1 VALFSPSFCIITITH
16 RHSRLR
22 KRWPNWTN
30 YDSNWLLIHHIL
42 QIWLPAILSVPKPRA
57 VAFQGKRFTLNEK
70 IIAETEAYFEG
81 LDVSYYKKDIEML
94 KIAISSV
101 SPSKA
106 TMLSCMNKYNFAQKC
121 LFSLKITG
129 LFSPCSIW
137 KDIAYISLWLALMQ
151 KFVQE
156 RKVIRD
162 KCSQCADIGSGISLF
177 KYMWS
182 WEAVIVKFISLDS
195 RNRCMRFINIYPL
208 LHFSLAQIL
217 ASSSAL
223 YSLSVYVLSTQP
235 V

>member
-1 VALFSPSFCIITITH
+1 MAPLENEHDSFREVHLSLVYEVSWHFVHSFISY
-16 RHSRLR
+16 SRLSGAIFAFVL
-22 KRWPNWTN
+22 
-30 YDSNWLLIHHIL
+30 YHHDNAPSL
-42 QIWLPAILSVPKPRA
+42 TFTKVMAKLDQLWFELVAHPSYSPDPQRLLSVPKPRA

-121 LFSLKITG
+121 LFSLKIPG

-177 KYMWS
+177 KYACGVGKQRLWNL
-182 WEAVIVKFISLDS
+182 SL
-195 RNRCMRFINIYPL
+195 
-208 LHFSLAQIL
+208 
-217 ASSSAL
+217 
-223 YSLSVYVLSTQP
+223 
-235 V
+235 